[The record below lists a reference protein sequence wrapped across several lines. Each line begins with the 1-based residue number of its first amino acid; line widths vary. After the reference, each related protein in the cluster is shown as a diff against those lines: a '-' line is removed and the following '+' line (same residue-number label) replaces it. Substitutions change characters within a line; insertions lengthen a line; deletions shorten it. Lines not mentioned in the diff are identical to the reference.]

1 MYFSPTGKEYQR
13 AEEKIEDYKQKL
25 EGIERLLIHRFFGI
39 ILIIDAITSLI
50 LPQDKQFLWQVGRV
64 IRGMIGLW
72 LILEG

>member
-1 MYFSPTGKEYQR
+1 MYKV
-13 AEEKIEDYKQKL
+13 
-25 EGIERLLIHRFFGI
+25 FGI

-50 LPQDKQFLWQVGRV
+50 FPQDKQFLWQVGRV